1 MAFSDKLAARVR
13 KLLGQRRLVSEKQ
26 MFGGLAFLLRGNMCC
41 GVHGDE
47 LIVRLAPEAT
57 AAALAQP
64 GARVF
69 DLTGRAMKGWI
80 LVGSRGTATTPAL
93 RRWVRIAVGYA
104 ESLPAKRQA
113 PAAGGRR
120 SL

>member
-1 MAFSDKLAARVR
+1 MAYSEKLAARVR
-13 KLLGQRRLVSEKQ
+13 KLLEPRRSVSEKQ
-26 MFGGLAFLLRGNMCC
+26 MFGGLALLLHGNMCC

-57 AAALAQP
+57 DAALAQP

-80 LVGSRGTATTPAL
+80 LVGSRGTATAPAL
-93 RRWVRIAVGYA
+93 RTWVGIAVSYA
-104 ESLPAKRQA
+104 ESLPVKR
-113 PAAGGRR
+113 
-120 SL
+120 